1 MYFCIIIDCGAMN
14 IKITYRRTNRL
25 SMRVVSNGDLH
36 VTVPYLTSK
45 KKVMRFVQD
54 NEAWIE
60 ETRRKVMEAGMK
72 RYNFYAQLPLKT
84 KEQVREAVSR
94 LDALITP
101 MLQKYTAL
109 MNVHPSQITY
119 KPTISRWG
127 SCNKKTGVIQFS
139 TYLLLLPDWCVEH
152 VVVHELAHLI
162 EANHGPKFHS
172 LMDCYFPRWKEARK
186 ATRLA
191 VRNSS

>member
-1 MYFCIIIDCGAMN
+1 M
-14 IKITYRRTNRL
+14 

-36 VTVPYLTSK
+36 VTAPYLTSK

-60 ETRRKVMEAGMK
+60 ETRRKVVDAGMK
-72 RYNFYAQLPLKT
+72 RQNFYAQLPLET
-84 KEQVREAVSR
+84 KEQVQAAVSR

-109 MNVHPSQITY
+109 MNVQPSKIIY

-127 SCNKKTGVIQFS
+127 SCHKKTGAIQFS
-139 TYLLLLPDWCVEH
+139 LYLLLLPEWCVEH

-162 EANHGPKFHS
+162 EANHGPKFHE
-172 LMDCYFPRWKEARK
+172 LMDRYFPRWKEARK
-186 ATRLA
+186 ATRMC
-191 VRNSS
+191 VK